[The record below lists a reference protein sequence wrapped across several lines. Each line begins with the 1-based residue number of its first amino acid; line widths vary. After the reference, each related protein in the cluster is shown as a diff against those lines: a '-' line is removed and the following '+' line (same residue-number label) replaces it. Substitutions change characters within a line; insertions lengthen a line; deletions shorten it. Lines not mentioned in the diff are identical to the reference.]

1 MVRKIG
7 FIQYSLSELVAVEH
21 GAGSGRCLPSS
32 EFLKRDKKLDTSEV
46 FYVRPLSNAEYVIGK
61 IWGNLRVF
69 LLLNLLV
76 LAIVLAF
83 NFMASGITVDWQ
95 AYGVYFLLISLPT
108 LIFIIGLSIFLMLVL
123 RNQALTFILLL
134 GYIGLTLF
142 YIQDKFYYL
151 FDYMVYNLPLF
162 KSTIVGFSS
171 LELILNHR
179 AIYFF
184 AGLGIHL
191 LYDLPVQAVAE
202 CQKEPLSVA
211 VPFALYVLAGGDG
224 GLPACTF
231 YS

>member
-1 MVRKIG
+1 M
-7 FIQYSLSELVAVEH
+7 VAVF
-21 GAGSGRCLPSS
+21 LSS

-184 AGLGIHL
+184 AGLGFIFFTIFL
-191 LYDLPVQAVAE
+191 FKRLPNARRSHY
-202 CQKEPLSVA
+202 PS
-211 VPFALYVLAGGDG
+211 
-224 GLPACTF
+224 
-231 YS
+231 